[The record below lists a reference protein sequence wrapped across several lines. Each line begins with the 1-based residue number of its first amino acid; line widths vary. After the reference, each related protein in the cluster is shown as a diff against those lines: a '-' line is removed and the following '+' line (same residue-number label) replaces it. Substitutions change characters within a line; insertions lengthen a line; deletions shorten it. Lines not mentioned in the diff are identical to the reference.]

1 MRGEQLPDGAQP
13 TTDPRLCGL
22 LRAAA
27 YLPSSNPT
35 DLALGYIL
43 AATNGDVGLAA
54 DAIQQEPRPAWVAE
68 FLGPSIGLIE
78 QEATA
83 EGVFV

>member
-1 MRGEQLPDGAQP
+1 MKGKQLPEGTQSIS
-13 TTDPRLCGL
+13 DPRLCGL

-27 YLPSSNPT
+27 YLPPSNPT

-54 DAIQQEPRPAWVAE
+54 DAIRQEPRPAWVAE
-68 FLGPSIGLIE
+68 FFGPSIGLTE